1 MRAFPHR
8 LRAWLTSFAVA
19 VCALGLVACGGRSST
34 TTVTTTVAAKTTPL
48 PGTGRPTIAIG
59 DKNFT
64 EQFILGELYYLA
76 LKAQGYTV
84 TLTRNIGPTEVTMR
98 ALTAGTLSMYPE
110 YLSTWNTTIAGDRR
124 DFHSL
129 HSAYRVGLR
138 WAEAHGFE
146 ILHPTPFSDT
156 AALAVSFNYAV
167 AHNLVSIGDLR
178 KLDRALVMGGP
189 LQFQTE
195 PTGLPAITK
204 AYEVAPAS
212 FKSLDIGAQYQALDQ
227 GTVEVADVNTTDG
240 QLITHNYTLLS
251 DPLKV
256 FGYGNV
262 VPVVPLKVIQA
273 EGPQF
278 VETVNAVSGLLTL
291 GVIRQLNAA
300 VDVDNEDPTTV
311 ATQFLQEHGLLP
323 ASASSSGTSAG

>member
-1 MRAFPHR
+1 MRLSR
-8 LRAWLTSFAVA
+8 YSLRAWLIGLMVA
-19 VCALGLVACGGRSST
+19 VCGLALGACGGRSST

-59 DKNFT
+59 DKNYT
-64 EQFILGELYYLA
+64 EQFVLGELYYLA
-76 LKAQGYTV
+76 LKAQGYSV
-84 TLTRNIGPTEVTMR
+84 TLTRNIGPTEVTIR

-124 DFHSL
+124 VFHSV
-129 HSAYRVGLR
+129 HSAYRAALR

-146 ILHPTPFSDT
+146 LLHPTPFSDT

-167 AHNLVSIGDLR
+167 AHNLVSIGDLQ
-178 KLDRALVMGGP
+178 KLEPTLVMGGP

-204 AYEVAPAS
+204 AYSLVPAS
-212 FKSLDIGAQYQALDQ
+212 FKPLDIGAQYQALDQ
-227 GTVEVADVNTTDG
+227 GTVQVADVNTTDG
-240 QLITHNYTLLS
+240 QLITHNYTLLR
-251 DPLKV
+251 DPQKV

-262 VPVVPLKVIQA
+262 VPVVPLKVVRA

-278 VETVNAVSGLLTL
+278 AETVNAVSALLTI

-300 VDVDNEDPTTV
+300 VDVDNEDPTVV

-323 ASASSSGTSAG
+323 ASAPSAGG